1 MRWESRDECRIDGW
15 IRRLPE
21 KPDKIG
27 RARLAIEM
35 RWPGGIS
42 VKKLIIVILIVMIGA
57 GMLALVAG
65 CGTDTKQA
73 QQYINAGDEI
83 VKKFQSAAQPWEN
96 EISAAQ
102 AAVSDPAQFSADV
115 AKAKAAAGN
124 LPRIIDE
131 AKAEYEKIKGLK
143 GVDDYARYASLEIEA
158 LDKIKQVIQKTNN
171 YFDQMIALNNSS
183 NTTGNEVVLKQ
194 YQDDITR
201 LNDSAAN
208 LDRQAQKLKAG
219 KNL

>member
-1 MRWESRDECRIDGW
+1 
-15 IRRLPE
+15 
-21 KPDKIG
+21 
-27 RARLAIEM
+27 
-35 RWPGGIS
+35 

>member
-1 MRWESRDECRIDGW
+1 M
-15 IRRLPE
+15 
-21 KPDKIG
+21 
-27 RARLAIEM
+27 
-35 RWPGGIS
+35 
-42 VKKLIIVILIVMIGA
+42 KKLIIVILIVMIGA

-73 QQYINAGDEI
+73 QQYMNAGDAI
-83 VKKFQSAAQPWEN
+83 VKKFQSAARPWEN

-115 AKAKAAAGN
+115 AKARAAAGN
-124 LPRIIDE
+124 LPRIIDLS
-131 AKAEYEKIKGLK
+131 KAEYEKIKSLK
-143 GVDDYARYASLEIEA
+143 GVDDYARYARLEIEA
-158 LDKIKQVIQKTNN
+158 LDEIKQVIQKTNN

-183 NTTGNEVVLKQ
+183 NTSANEVVLKQ

-208 LDRQAQKLKAG
+208 LDQQAQKLKAG